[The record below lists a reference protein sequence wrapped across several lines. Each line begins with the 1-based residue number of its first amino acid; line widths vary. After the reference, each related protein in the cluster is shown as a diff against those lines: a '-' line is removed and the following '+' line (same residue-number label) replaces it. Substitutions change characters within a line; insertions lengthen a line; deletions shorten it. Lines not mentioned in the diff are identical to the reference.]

1 MTQIATLDPQSLYRR
16 TQLDTQPVPD
26 STHRPPFV
34 GQDAALE
41 TLALALAD
49 ARRGHVVL
57 MAPPGYGRHAI
68 ARWAAERA
76 ARLRPPPHD
85 LLYVPRFDDPL
96 RPQLLR
102 LPAGK
107 GREFA
112 AAVERLVQRLPELVR
127 GALTADPHRTRI
139 EALMKRHQERQQQAL
154 AEIRDGC
161 AGDRLKLLQTD
172 DGWALVPTDEHGEP
186 FTPEA
191 FAALPDA
198 EQERWEK
205 RVARWRDRLAA
216 VLARFPEWDEALADA
231 IDAAEREALEPVARH
246 LLHPL
251 RAAFADFPE
260 VIAYLDAFEAELVMG
275 PRPWLARDGTEVLID
290 EAVLAHYLVNPSV
303 VHEAQAH
310 APVCLGENISHA
322 TLVGWVESE
331 VVEDERIS
339 DHRHIRA
346 GHLAQAADGFLLV
359 DATALLADSDAWQ
372 ALKRTL
378 ATQRVEVAPPPAQT
392 RWGALPLVRPDP
404 IPFAGQVILIVTP
417 EIYEALRDLDETFTT
432 LFPWVV
438 ELEHT
443 VPRTPE
449 NEARYAAVLR
459 QLLADDGDDGP
470 EVSDDAIARAL
481 EAAARAAEDQQRLA
495 LTVGRFAGLLREAA
509 AWAQAQ
515 GRQVVA
521 RQDVEAAVRARF
533 ARTGSEWRETIAAI
547 ANGTHLI
554 TTCGS
559 RVGQVN
565 GLVVFESGE
574 EAYGHPIRI
583 TASVRMGGEGEVL
596 DIERESELGGSIH
609 SKGVMILAAFLS
621 GRFGRRRP
629 LALSATLV
637 MEQSYGFVEG
647 DSASLAEALAL
658 LSAIAGVPLEQSIA
672 VTGSINQ
679 FGEVQAVG
687 AINEKIE
694 GWYAVCAAAGLDGS
708 HGVIL
713 PAANCRHLMLDDA
726 VIAAVRAGRF
736 HLWPVRSV
744 DEAAAVLT
752 GRPIRGPQ
760 SLPARVADALA
771 HFARWHDE
779 KGASWRRPWQRRR
792 E

>member
-1 MTQIATLDPQSLYRR
+1 MSQIAPLDAQSLYRR
-16 TQLDTQPVPD
+16 TQLDAQPVCD

-49 ARRGHVVL
+49 PKRGHVVL

-68 ARWAAERA
+68 ARWALEQA
-76 ARLRPPPHD
+76 ARKRLPPHD
-85 LLYVPRFDDPL
+85 LLYVPRFHDSL

-107 GREFA
+107 GRELA

-161 AGDRLKLLQTD
+161 ANDRLKLLQTEE
-172 DGWALVPTDEHGEP
+172 GWALVPTDAHGEP

-191 FAALPDA
+191 YAALPETDRK
-198 EQERWEK
+198 RWEK

-216 VLARFPEWDEALADA
+216 VLARFPEWDEALA
-231 IDAAEREALEPVARH
+231 PVARH

-251 RAAFADFPE
+251 REAFADFPE
-260 VIAYLDAFEAELVMG
+260 VVAYLEGFEAELVAG
-275 PRPWLARDGTEVLID
+275 LRPWLARNGTEVLID
-290 EAVLAHYLVNPSV
+290 EAVLAHYLVNPFV

-331 VVEDERIS
+331 VVDDERVS

-346 GHLAQAADGFLLV
+346 GLLAQVAEGFLLI

-378 ATQRVEVAPPPAQT
+378 AVGSLQIAPPPAHP
-392 RWGALPLVRPDP
+392 RWGALPLMTPDP
-404 IPFAGQVILIVTP
+404 IPFSGQVVLIVTP
-417 EIYEALRDLDETFTT
+417 DIYEALRDLDETFAT
-432 LFPWVV
+432 LFPWVI
-438 ELEHT
+438 ELERT
-443 VPRTPE
+443 APRTRE

-459 QLLADDGDDGP
+459 QLLADEGGGGP
-470 EVSDDAIARAL
+470 TVSDEAIARAL
-481 EAAARAAEDQQRLA
+481 EAAARAAEDQSRLA

-509 AWAQAQ
+509 AWAERQ
-515 GRQVVA
+515 GRPVVA
-521 RQDVEAAVRARF
+521 RQEVEAALRARF
-533 ARTGSEWRETIAAI
+533 ARTGSAWRETLAAI
-547 ANGTHLI
+547 ADGTRLI
-554 TTCGS
+554 ATGGS

-596 DIERESELGGSIH
+596 DIERESELGGSLH

-658 LSAIAGVPLEQSIA
+658 LSAIAETPLQQSIA

-694 GWYAVCAAAGLDGS
+694 GWFAVCDAAGLDGS
-708 HGVIL
+708 HGVIF
-713 PAANCRHLMLDDA
+713 PAANRRHLMLDEA

-744 DEAAAVLT
+744 DEAAAALT
-752 GRPIRGPQ
+752 GCPIRGTQ

-771 HFARWHDE
+771 RFARWHDE

-792 E
+792 DLS